1 MTVRLIGLV
10 LMLCTLTGFTPVP
23 YGSKILF
30 AGSADVPRPVQ
41 ELAWRVIETHCNYQ
55 RYELEQRSFWAYDTH
70 ATKIDGAVAYSIKI
84 ISELPWQK
92 SEPPA
97 FIEMTIVRHDG
108 VRLTA
113 LKSTFVGCAA

>member
-1 MTVRLIGLV
+1 RLSG
-10 LMLCTLTGFTPVP
+10 VP
-23 YGSKILF
+23 PAPRGWRIRS
-30 AGSADVPRPVQ
+30 AGRPDVPTPAPGR
-41 ELAWRVIETHCNYQ
+41 AGRVIETHGNYQ

-70 ATKIDGAVAYSIKI
+70 ATKIDGSVTYSIKI

-113 LKSTFVGCAA
+113 LKSRFVGCAA